1 MDIEKQIKQ
10 VEDVQDQEG
19 MLVQWITKDNYEGL
33 KGYTLTD
40 AEWEDF
46 VKNNKDRFAN
56 LVSELVEEEL

>member
-1 MDIEKQIKQ
+1 MDIDKQIKQ

-19 MLVQWITKDNYEGL
+19 MLVQWITKDNYEAL